1 MTTNDIIAS
10 RSDTHKSTKELSEI
24 ATSPSDPKKMTKLAS
39 KEIKVGSK
47 TFELTD
53 NDQLKAFMA

>member
-10 RSDTHKSTKELSEI
+10 QSDTHKSTKELSEVSN
-24 ATSPSDPKKMTKLAS
+24 SPSDPRKMTKLAS

-47 TFELTD
+47 TFELAD
-53 NDQLKAFMA
+53 NNQLKAFMA